1 MHRERIADRLNRL
14 ECATASPR
22 RVDRAA
28 FRLLTWS
35 EIYYYYRREGGG
47 QGRSA
52 RERTNYLSAML
63 APASL
68 AEAAIC
74 SATASHVEFVGETLK
89 CRESPAKEPNGR
101 KKGKCSL
108 ARDNRIMESAWRFF
122 LVLPNELAR

>member
-1 MHRERIADRLNRL
+1 VRPHRLGALTERPFVYSRGRKFIITTGGR
-14 ECATASPR
+14 
-22 RVDRAA
+22 
-28 FRLLTWS
+28 
-35 EIYYYYRREGGG
+35 GGG